1 MPFYLSRAQNVDS
14 LEVRAMMLFSVAHVK
29 GNPTNTLNYETVD
42 SKMHRNRGHLKM
54 HMSAPYRPPF
64 YFSFEKLLLN

>member
-29 GNPTNTLNYETVD
+29 GNPTNTLNYETGFKD
-42 SKMHRNRGHLKM
+42 AQKSGP
-54 HMSAPYRPPF
+54 S
-64 YFSFEKLLLN
+64 